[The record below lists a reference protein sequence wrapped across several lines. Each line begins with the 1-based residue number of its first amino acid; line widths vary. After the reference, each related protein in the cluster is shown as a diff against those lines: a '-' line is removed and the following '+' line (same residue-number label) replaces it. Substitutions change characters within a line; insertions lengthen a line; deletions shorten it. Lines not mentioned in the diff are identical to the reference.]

1 MLDIYLS
8 LASTTWGKV
17 VIFAIGAVVVVGM
30 YAIAIRIFCPNW
42 YVRRKINRTEF
53 KSYDDPEYLRLLEK
67 ERIERKKGYERTGT
81 AVISLF
87 ALYTG
92 AILGGLIAKK
102 TGLMEILYK
111 LFW

>member
-17 VIFAIGAVVVVGM
+17 VIFAIGSVVVVGM

-53 KSYDDPEYLRLLEK
+53 KSYDDP